1 MAYPNASYG
10 DILSTTIQLLQ
21 DDIVDQI
28 SNNNA
33 LLFELKGRDQI
44 KPFDGGPKIVQ
55 PLEYA
60 ENGTYQ
66 RYQGYETLDIT
77 PSQVFTAA
85 EYNIKQIAISV
96 SMSGL
101 EMIQN
106 SGKSQMKDLMEAR
119 LKNARHTL
127 DNNFETDLWSDGT
140 GSGGKQVGGMQ
151 LLIPDDPTTGTV
163 GGISRASYSWWQPYH
178 YHGAAD
184 GGAAVSSVNISTYM
198 KRVLNGVFVGKER
211 PTVIMADGTYYTYYW
226 ESLAAIQ
233 RFQSDQKNNMASGGF
248 DSVLFES
255 IPVVNCGGLGGAC
268 PAAHMYFINGKYLYL
283 RPFKG
288 RQFTELNPTRH
299 SVNQDAE
306 VRLIAWAGNLT
317 LSNGRKQGLLVA

>member
-33 LLFELKGRDQI
+33 LLFELKSRDQI
-44 KPFDGGPKIVQ
+44 KTFDGGPKIVQ

-66 RYQGYETLDIT
+66 RYQGYEQLDIS

-85 EYNIKQIAISV
+85 EYLIKQVAISV

-119 LKNARHTL
+119 LKNARNTL
-127 DNNFETDLWSDGT
+127 DNNFEVDLWSAGT
-140 GSGGKQVGGMQ
+140 ASGGKQIGGLQ
-151 LLIPDDPTTGTV
+151 SLIADLPTSGTV
-163 GGISRASYSWWQPYH
+163 GGISRSSYSWWQNQY
-178 YHGAAD
+178 YRGVTD
-184 GGAAVSSVNISTYM
+184 GGAAVSTANIQLYM
-198 KRVLNGVFVGKER
+198 KRLLNKLFIAKER
-211 PTVIMADGTYYTYYW
+211 PTVILSDGTFYNYFW
-226 ESLAAIQ
+226 ESLVAIQ
-233 RFQSDQKNNMASGGF
+233 RFQSDQKNNMASAGF

-255 IPVVNCGGLGGAC
+255 IPVVNCAGLGAAC
-268 PAAHMYFINGKYLYL
+268 PANHMYFVNGKYLYL

-317 LSNGRKQGLLVA
+317 LSNGRKQGVLVA